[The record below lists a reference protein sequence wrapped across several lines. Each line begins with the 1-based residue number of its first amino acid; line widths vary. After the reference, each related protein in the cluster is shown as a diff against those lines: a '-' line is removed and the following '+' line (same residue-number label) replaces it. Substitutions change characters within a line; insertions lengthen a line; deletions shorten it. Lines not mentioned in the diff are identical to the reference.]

1 MKGFP
6 YSNSPRLWCCV
17 CYNAPMSRTLNGFP
31 VCHAKDCWDELARL
45 IIGKPIGKSKEL
57 AP

>member
-1 MKGFP
+1 
-6 YSNSPRLWCCV
+6 
-17 CYNAPMSRTLNGFP
+17 MSRTLNGFP